1 MVRVVYS
8 FPVVAVADC
17 HELGGFKQQKCMLS
31 QIWRPEVHDQFHWA
45 KYQGDHRAAQ
55 PQQALGENLSLDSC
69 SSWWLPIF
77 LGL

>member
-17 HELGGFKQQKCMLS
+17 HELGDFKQQKCMLS